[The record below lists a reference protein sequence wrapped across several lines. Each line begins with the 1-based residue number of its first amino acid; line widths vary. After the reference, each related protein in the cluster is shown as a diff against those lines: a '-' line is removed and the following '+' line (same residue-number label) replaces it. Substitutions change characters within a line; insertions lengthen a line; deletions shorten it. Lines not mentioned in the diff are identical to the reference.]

1 MQAAAAGADDHLLPL
16 DQTDV
21 SCNGRDSQ
29 KKSPHQRKVLLMR
42 ASFNRF
48 SMPVIRLLAKD
59 LVRLCSIVISS

>member
-1 MQAAAAGADDHLLPL
+1 MQVATAGAHDHLLPL

-29 KKSPHQRKVLLMR
+29 KKSPHQREVPLMR

-48 SMPVIRLLAKD
+48 SMPVIRLISKD
-59 LVRLCSIVISS
+59 